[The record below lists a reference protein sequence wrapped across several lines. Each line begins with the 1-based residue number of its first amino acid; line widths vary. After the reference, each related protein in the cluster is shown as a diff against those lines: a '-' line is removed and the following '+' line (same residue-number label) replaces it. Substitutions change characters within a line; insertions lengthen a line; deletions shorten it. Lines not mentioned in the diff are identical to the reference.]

1 MDTNK
6 NVIEEHVMVCLSPS
20 PSNCKIITI
29 GAQMAKAFDGRFTA
43 LYVDTKKELKKEDKE
58 RLQEH
63 IKLAESYGAVVE
75 ITYGDDVSAQ
85 IAEYARI
92 AGVTKIVIGRSNVR
106 KRHLWS
112 KPTLVDRL
120 LKLALDVNIHIIPDS
135 EAKEKYAN
143 RIRRA
148 MSGGVSVK
156 DTLITG
162 IVLTVATLIGFLFQ
176 KLGFINANII
186 TIYLLGMLMVS
197 ILTKGWICNLL
208 GAVASV
214 LAFNYFFVGP
224 KFTFMVYDK
233 GYPLTFLIMFFTS
246 LLTGTLMS
254 KIKKQSKEAAK
265 SAFRNKVLFETNQLL
280 QKAATDE
287 EIMLDILKQFQILLN
302 RQTHAYLSEDDNL
315 VPIVIGQNDY
325 AEFDENE
332 AEIVQ
337 WVFKNNKRAG
347 ATTSVFSEAVGLYLA
362 IRTGNAVHGVVGIE
376 IGNNPLEMFEYSMV
390 LSVLGECALAMER
403 SKITKEK
410 EQMVLLAKSEQ
421 LRADLLRSISHDLR
435 TPLTSIS
442 GNANNLLYNYSRME
456 DDLLRQIFKDIY
468 DDSMWLINVVE
479 NLLAVTRI
487 DNGQIRLNISTE
499 LVDEIISEAVIHA
512 KRISNTHHLDVQ
524 ADDGIILV
532 DVDGRL
538 IVQVMINLIDNA
550 IKYTK
555 DGSTIQVKS
564 SVVDDM
570 ALIQVI
576 DDGPGIPKEHKPYIF
591 NMFYTA
597 NSGVADSRRSLGL
610 GLSLC
615 KSIVQAHNGTI
626 ELEDNEPH
634 GCIFTIRLPIG
645 KVKDY
650 EQDTDFGC

>member
-6 NVIEEHVMVCLSPS
+6 NEIGEHIMVCLSPS
-20 PSNCKIITI
+20 PSNRNIIMI
-29 GAQMAKAFDGRFTA
+29 GAQMAKAFDGSFTA
-43 LYVDTKKELKKEDKE
+43 LYVDTNTELSKEDNA
-58 RLQEH
+58 RLKEH

-75 ITYGDDVSAQ
+75 TTYGDDVSVQ

-135 EAKEKYAN
+135 GAKEKYAN

-148 MSGGVSVK
+148 ISGGVSVK
-156 DTLITG
+156 DVLVTG
-162 IVLTVATLIGFLFQ
+162 IVLVLATLVGFLFQ
-176 KLGFINANII
+176 EFGFINANII

-208 GAVASV
+208 GAIASV

-233 GYPLTFLIMFFTS
+233 GYPVTFLIMFFTS

-254 KIKKQSKEAAK
+254 KIKHQSKESAK

-280 QKAATDE
+280 QKAVTDE
-287 EIMLDILKQFQILLN
+287 EILQGTAKQLQILLN
-302 RQTHAYLSEDDNL
+302 RTIHVYISGENRML
-315 VPIVIGQNDY
+315 PIAVGQNEYVAID
-325 AEFDENE
+325 DNE

-337 WVFKNNKRAG
+337 WVFTNNKRAG
-347 ATTSVFSEAVGLYLA
+347 ATTGVFSEAEGLYLA
-362 IRTGNAVHGVVGIE
+362 VRTGNAVHGVVGID
-376 IGNNPLEMFEYSMV
+376 IGKNPPEMFEYSMV
-390 LSVLGECALAMER
+390 LSVLGECALAMENNR
-403 SKITKEK
+403 NSKEK
-410 EQMVLLAKSEQ
+410 EKIALLAKSEQ

-442 GNANNLLYNYSRME
+442 GNANNLLYNYSRMDE
-456 DDLLRQIFKDIY
+456 ELREQIFKDIY

-499 LVDEIISEAVIHA
+499 LVDEIISEAISHA
-512 KRISNTHHLDVQ
+512 KRISNTHHFDVQ
-524 ADDGIILV
+524 TEDGIILV

-538 IVQVMINLIDNA
+538 IVQVMINLLDNA
-550 IKYTK
+550 IKYTPN
-555 DGSTIQVKS
+555 DATICVKAGIA
-564 SVVDDM
+564 DDM
-570 ALIQVI
+570 AQIQVI
-576 DDGPGIPKEHKPYIF
+576 DDGPGIPKESKPYIF
-591 NMFYTA
+591 DMFYTV

-626 ELEDNEPH
+626 MLEDNEPH

-650 EQDTDFGC
+650 EQNTDFGC